1 MSESPSSLCA
11 VSEACTP
18 VSGELLAQEED
29 PEGFADLSELP
40 VEVSERRPTC
50 LRCW

>member
-1 MSESPSSLCA
+1 MSDPPSAHCA
-11 VSEACTP
+11 VSEASTA
-18 VSGELLAQEED
+18 VSGEVSAPDGD

>member
-1 MSESPSSLCA
+1 MSGAPSSHCA
-11 VSEACTP
+11 VSEASTP
-18 VSGELLAQEED
+18 VPGEVSAQEED

>member
-1 MSESPSSLCA
+1 MSESPSSHCA
-11 VSEACTP
+11 VSEARTAG
-18 VSGELLAQEED
+18 SGEVFVQEED